1 MWYLDM
7 FQKRAGWDGPF
18 LRVEMGNLA
27 AMPGHL
33 QAFSET
39 FFLFLC
45 FLCFLYIRCFLDHN
59 DRQSIYCRSQSSRRR
74 CSRHTKQTCIRYRT
88 QNYGREISQV
98 RSQVLIN
105 DAGKNWKLRKTA
117 TGRAQK
123 AKYLRR
129 SWEQRTEERKK
140 KEAVKALEKQMKDEI
155 QAEKD
160 VRNISCQ
167 IRIQCSVLI
176 LGFYRGDGRLQWSVG
191 RSRKRKKEWKCS
203 LPR

>member
-1 MWYLDM
+1 M
-7 FQKRAGWDGPF
+7 
-18 LRVEMGNLA
+18 
-27 AMPGHL
+27 
-33 QAFSET
+33 
-39 FFLFLC
+39 
-45 FLCFLYIRCFLDHN
+45 
-59 DRQSIYCRSQSSRRR
+59 
-74 CSRHTKQTCIRYRT
+74 
-88 QNYGREISQV
+88 
-98 RSQVLIN
+98 LIN